1 MQNTTGAS
9 YPILAVFPKR
19 PLVGMHSYN
28 TNKLVMACNLRIIE
42 FLLSEARDA
51 AIRCPEN
58 LRHKTMDARISGY
71 DRIDFKD
78 TDFCE
83 KCK

>member
-1 MQNTTGAS
+1 
-9 YPILAVFPKR
+9 
-19 PLVGMHSYN
+19 
-28 TNKLVMACNLRIIE
+28 MACNLRIIE

-71 DRIDFKD
+71 DCIDFKD